1 MRSRVAIAVTAV
13 LLLAP
18 SDAAR
23 GVTTTPKVTWAN
35 AATAACQSMW
45 ERMKSY
51 PAHYWQPLN
60 EDRPLSRIAVLR
72 REWLI
77 IHQDGLTTIRAR
89 APAKTPRAIRAV
101 GDYVRM
107 LDTIRRVVQAAKT
120 GDRRAYNVA
129 NIHMVLAIV
138 ETRKAFARAGAG
150 RVCNFGI

>member
-1 MRSRVAIAVTAV
+1 MQPRVAIAFTAV

-18 SDAAR
+18 SSPAG
-23 GVTTTPKVTWAN
+23 GVTRTPKVTWAN

-51 PAHYWQPLN
+51 PANYWQPLN
-60 EDRPLSRIAVLR
+60 ADRPLSRVAVLR

-77 IHQDGLTTIRAR
+77 IHQDALTTIRAR
-89 APAKTPRAIRAV
+89 APAETPGAIRAV

-107 LDTIRRVVQAAKT
+107 LDTIRRVVQVAKT

-129 NIHMVLAIV
+129 NIRMVVAIV
-138 ETRKAFARAGAG
+138 ETRKAFGRAGAG
-150 RVCNFGI
+150 RACDFGI

>member
-1 MRSRVAIAVTAV
+1 
-13 LLLAP
+13 
-18 SDAAR
+18 
-23 GVTTTPKVTWAN
+23 
-35 AATAACQSMW
+35 
-45 ERMKSY
+45 MKSY

-129 NIHMVLAIV
+129 NIHMVLAII